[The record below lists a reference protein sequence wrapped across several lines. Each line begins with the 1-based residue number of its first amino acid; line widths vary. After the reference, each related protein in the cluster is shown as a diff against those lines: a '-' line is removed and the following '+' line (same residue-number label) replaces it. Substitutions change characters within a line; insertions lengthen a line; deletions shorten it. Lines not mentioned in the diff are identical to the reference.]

1 MDSASSPS
9 AALPPPAR
17 RLRLCALALLALGL
31 VTAAA
36 LLGWRAQVRTQLADL
51 ERQLAL
57 AQHSGNSAAVGEIA
71 RRIVRL
77 DSTPDRLLAV
87 SESLLQA
94 RLFGDLETAL
104 AAAQRRAPQRSAAI
118 LRLRAR
124 AETARPDFAASLALW
139 DEYLATPDLPS
150 ADRASALDAVAALLA
165 TQDRWSDVAARLD
178 SRLALADAPA
188 ARLLRAHA
196 AIRLH
201 RWSAAQ
207 QDFQHLRTHAPAD
220 PSVRDLLPAWERIER
235 SLGPVQ
241 AADAA
246 VDSAASEDI
255 GELLRRAQL
264 FTRLGLWQDAAADLR
279 RAAAIAPTAQSPRLL
294 GSALGL
300 PASFLQPR
308 PENAADPLGELAW
321 LADSRQL
328 TAFLDR
334 LDGSWILWHKLA
346 LLDARIASPAGDSAA
361 LFALRAERVAIVC
374 TLGFPEPALAEAQAL
389 RKIAPDSLPARRAL
403 VQALLASGEIAKTAN
418 ATAEAL
424 ALPGGADDPALR
436 RLVGLVRQAQ
446 GNHAEAVDAFSTCI
460 ESSEPPDSALLRARA
475 RSLRQLQRF
484 SESTHDT
491 AEAER
496 LETAAA
502 REGGAQ

>member
-1 MDSASSPS
+1 MDSASSRS
-9 AALPPPAR
+9 AANPPPPPHR
-17 RLRLCALALLALGL
+17 RRLCALALLGL
-31 VTAAA
+31 VAAAA

-57 AQHSGNSAAVGEIA
+57 ARDSGNSAAVGEIA

-77 DSTPDRLLAV
+77 DSAPDRLLAV

-94 RLFGDLETAL
+94 RLFGDLEAAL
-104 AAAQRRAPQRSAAI
+104 AAAQRRAPQHTAAS

-139 DEYLATPDLPS
+139 DEYLATPDLPA
-150 ADRASALDAVAALLA
+150 ADCATALDAVATLLA
-165 TQDRWSDVAARLD
+165 AQGRWPEATARLD
-178 SRLALADAPA
+178 ARLALADSPA
-188 ARLLRAHA
+188 ARLLRAHC

-201 RWSAAQ
+201 RWTAAQ
-207 QDFQHLRTHAPAD
+207 QDFQHLKTHAAAD
-220 PSVRDLLPAWERIER
+220 PSVRDTLPAWERIER

-246 VDSAASEDI
+246 VDSAAPEDI

-264 FTRLGLWQDAAADLR
+264 FTRLGLWQNAAADLR

-300 PASFLQPR
+300 PTTFLQPR
-308 PENAADPLGELAW
+308 PQNAADPLGELAW
-321 LADSRQL
+321 LAGSGQL
-328 TAFLDR
+328 TALLDR

-346 LLDARIASPAGDSAA
+346 FLDARAAAPATEPSELA
-361 LFALRAERVAIVC
+361 ALRAARVAIVC

-389 RKIAPDSLPARRAL
+389 RKSAPSSLPALRAL

-424 ALPGGADDPALR
+424 ALPGGADDPELR
-436 RLVGLVRQAQ
+436 RLVGLVQQAQ
-446 GNHAEAVDAFSTCI
+446 GNHAEAVDALSACLAAIST
-460 ESSEPPDSALLRARA
+460 PDSALLRARA

-484 SESTHDT
+484 AEATRDT